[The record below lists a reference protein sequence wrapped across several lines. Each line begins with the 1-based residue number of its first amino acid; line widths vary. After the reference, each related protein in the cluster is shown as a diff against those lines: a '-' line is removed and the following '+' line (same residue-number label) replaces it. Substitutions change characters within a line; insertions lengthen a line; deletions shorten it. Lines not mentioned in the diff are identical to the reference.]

1 VDSIANEN
9 GFPAAQWRAF
19 SRHLASISKIS
30 LFSVRLT
37 MRQNAATLSVKPR
50 KARKCFPDRA
60 VDNLWP
66 LPDFPFRYPR

>member
-1 VDSIANEN
+1 VDSTADEN
-9 GFPAAQWRAF
+9 GFPAAHRRAF
-19 SRHLASISKIS
+19 SGHLPSNSKIS
-30 LFSVRLT
+30 LFPVRWT

-60 VDNLWP
+60 VENLWP